1 MKKIRSRAVFVL
13 LLAFAVLVGTGYY
26 VQSEYLH
33 GRKWALYFSVFNSG
47 SEGAIYDRNGKEL
60 ASFNGSE
67 NTFQPDQYTRI
78 ANYHVTGDYF
88 GRTGTGI
95 LSRFWSDAQNYDF
108 IRGTTHSTVSSL
120 TLTVD
125 SDLNNKCF
133 ECLSVNGKGAVMI
146 LNYRTGEILALVST
160 PSVDPIDNESE
171 PPDGAYVNRALSATY
186 IPGST
191 FKLITSACAIEN
203 IPDLDSRRFQCYGE
217 EDIAGVKITCETM
230 HGSQTFAE
238 ALANSCNCV
247 FAQITVELGFSRMY
261 KYVSDY
267 GFLDGHTINGIYTSA
282 GNYLTEYV
290 GDPELAWS
298 GIGQSVDQ
306 VCPFSMLRYVA
317 AIANDGVLVEP
328 TYLLNDPDQTS
339 QQLVAPATAQKLQQL
354 MRNNVATHYE
364 GDVRFP
370 GLDLCAKTG
379 TAEIG
384 TGASH
389 SWFTGFLQD
398 EAHPYAF
405 VAVVEEGGY
414 GLWTAGLMMNEILQY
429 LVAK

>member
-13 LLAFAVLVGTGYY
+13 LLALAVLAGTGIFIRD
-26 VQSEYLH
+26 EYIH
-33 GRKWALYFSVFNSG
+33 GRKWALFFSVFNSG
-47 SEGAIYDRNGKEL
+47 SEGAIYDRNGKVL
-60 ASFNGSE
+60 ASFNGSS
-67 NTFQPDQYTRI
+67 NTFLEDRYTRI
-78 ANYHVTGDYF
+78 ANYHVTGDYY

-95 LSRFWSDAQNYDF
+95 LSRFWSDAQDYDF
-108 IRGTTHSTVSSL
+108 IRGTTHSTISTLS
-120 TLTVD
+120 LTVD
-125 SDLNNKCF
+125 SDLNNKAF
-133 ECLSVNGKGAVMI
+133 ECLSANGKGAVMI
-146 LNYRTGEILALVST
+146 VNYRTGEILSLVSN
-160 PSVDPIDNESE
+160 PSVDPMSNED
-171 PPDGAYVNRALSATY
+171 PQDGAYVNRALTSTY

-191 FKLITSACAIEN
+191 FKLITSAAAIAH
-203 IPDLDSRRFQCYGE
+203 IPDLDSRRFMCYGE

-230 HGSQTFAE
+230 HGSQSFSD

-247 FAQITVELGFSRMY
+247 FAQVSVELGFSRLQ
-261 KYVSDY
+261 KHVKEY

-317 AIANDGVLVEP
+317 AIANDGMLQEP
-328 TYLLNDPDQTS
+328 TYLLADPASTS
-339 QQLVAPATAQKLQQL
+339 SQLLNASTARRLQQL

-370 GLDLCAKTG
+370 GLALCAKTG

-398 EAHPYAF
+398 DAHPYAF
-405 VAVVEEGGY
+405 VAIVEEGGY

-429 LVAK
+429 MVAKY